1 MSGSKVSIENGKL
14 NVPNDPII
22 PFIEGDGI
30 GPDIW
35 AASER
40 VFNAAVEKAY
50 NGERKIQWKEVETKD
65 PYDYRTNSMTVI
77 GPSMA
82 YSCKNFNS
90 SYAKDNCHE

>member
-1 MSGSKVSIENGKL
+1 MGSSGSKSVK
-14 NVPNDPII
+14 
-22 PFIEGDGI
+22 
-30 GPDIW
+30 
-35 AASER
+35 
-40 VFNAAVEKAY
+40 KAGHWSQFQGCEHY
-50 NGERKIQWKEVETKD
+50 EDSTKVQKIQWKEVETKD